1 METFSLFIKDFTHLD
16 GAILDPQRG
25 LLGFSY
31 VLGIEFIGSVNE
43 EGVVF
48 DFSKAKKLAKKI
60 VDDTADHALTV
71 GKKDMVSVNCDGVA
85 TIHHTSGLIYKC
97 PETALFILDQ
107 ATESQLFSKL
117 EQLIFEACKSS
128 KDCAQLQ
135 QVKLQYSQEK
145 PSTEYVNFYH
155 YTHGLRDS
163 CSKCER
169 PGHGHRSTIEI
180 YVNETR
186 RFDIERCVSDIYDD
200 KHLVWNKNIIDDCN
214 TSITIAYKA
223 GMGYY
228 ELTMPKHQIVIY
240 PIETTVENIAKVTA
254 HLVKSINGSVIKPND
269 RVTVIAY
276 EGLEKGCKYVLNDEF
291 DDVLKIIVP
300 KKEQDTILLK
310 G

>member
-25 LLGFSY
+25 MIGFSY

-48 DFSKAKKLAKKI
+48 DFSRAKKLAKKI

-71 GKKDMVSVNCDGVA
+71 GSADIISIKDGIALVQHS
-85 TIHHTSGLIYKC
+85 TGLSYKC
-97 PETALFILDQ
+97 PESALFVVAQ

-117 EQLIFEACKSS
+117 EQLIFDVCKSS
-128 KDCAQLQ
+128 KDCAQLK
-135 QVKLQYSQEK
+135 QVKLLYSQEK
-145 PSTEYVNFYH
+145 PSNEYPNFYH
-155 YTHGLRDS
+155 YTHGLKDS

-180 YVNETR
+180 YVNEIR
-186 RFDIERCVSDIYDD
+186 RMDLEKSVCDLYDD
-200 KHLVWNKNIIDDCN
+200 KQLVWNRNIIDEDETN
-214 TSITIAYKA
+214 ITLAFKA

-228 ELTMPKHQIVIY
+228 QMSLPKTQVLIY

-254 HLVKSINGSVIKPND
+254 HLVKSIHGNVVKQNE
-269 RVTVIAY
+269 RVTVVAY
-276 EGLEKGCKYVLNDEF
+276 EGLEKGCKYVLKDEF
-291 DDVLKIIVP
+291 DDNLKIVVP
-300 KKEQDTILLK
+300 KNEQNNKILLK